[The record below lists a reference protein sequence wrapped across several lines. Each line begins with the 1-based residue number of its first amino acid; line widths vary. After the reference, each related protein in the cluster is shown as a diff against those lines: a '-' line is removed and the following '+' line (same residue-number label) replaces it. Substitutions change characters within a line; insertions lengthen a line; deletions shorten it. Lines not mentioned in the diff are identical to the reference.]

1 MTGEMTD
8 SMNRR
13 LTAVEYDTTR
23 LKEVV
28 ESIAT
33 SQSSISE
40 SLQRL
45 ALLWERHE
53 DTREATKRIF
63 DKLDVIDKRISDVE
77 KIIPSDANKRLMDLE
92 LKVPQLVETRGW
104 VVGIIA
110 SMVAGAATFVLAK
123 FGIGGK

>member
-8 SMNRR
+8 SMNKR

-28 ESIAT
+28 ESIAA

-77 KIIPSDANKRLMDLE
+77 KIIPSEANKRLMDLE